1 MTLALSSPARSDN
14 LRGIAAMLAA
24 MGSLIVNDCFLK
36 IAAHELPTGE
46 AIFLRGLFATLL
58 CIAFLAATG
67 GLGALRLAAGPW
79 VQVRAGADVVAT
91 ILYLHAL
98 MRMPIADATAL
109 LQFTPLAITAGAAL
123 FLGARVGWRRWLA
136 TAMGLV
142 GVLIIVRPGGSGFN
156 AYALLALSAILF
168 VTVRD
173 LVTRRV
179 GAAVPTMVIAA
190 TSSAAVTMGS
200 ALLAPFESWVWPSI
214 SAVLLLFLAGVG
226 LLGGNYWIVV
236 AMRTGEI
243 AAVAPFRYS
252 VILWAIAAGL
262 VVWGEVPDL
271 PTWIGIAV
279 VTGAGVYTILREN
292 RLARLRHGPSVGS
305 AGVSPLASTAADKTI
320 RSTRTV

>member
-1 MTLALSSPARSDN
+1 MTLALSSPARSEN

-36 IAAHELPTGE
+36 IAAGELPTGE

-58 CIAFLAATG
+58 CIGFLAATG

-98 MRMPIADATAL
+98 MHMPIADATAL

-136 TAMGLV
+136 TAIGLA
-142 GVLIIVRPGGSGFN
+142 GVLIIVRPGGAGFN
-156 AYALLALSAILF
+156 AYALLALSAIGF

-179 GAAVPTMVIAA
+179 GAAVPSMVVAA
-190 TSSAAVTMGS
+190 TSSAAVMMGS
-200 ALLAPFESWVWPSI
+200 ALLALFESWVWPSI
-214 SAVLLLFLAGVG
+214 WAMLLLFLAGVG

-271 PTWIGIAV
+271 PTWIGIAI

-292 RLARLRHGPSVGS
+292 RLARLRRI
-305 AGVSPLASTAADKTI
+305 GVSPLASTGVEDTI
-320 RSTRTV
+320 GPTRAV